1 MDAKKPVLK
10 TEFTNVNLD
19 MFLDEEDTKES
30 DITAGIVLFSSK
42 EQDIISQLI
51 NELIKQDPDKVD
63 TLQKRLDNLEKLAR
77 AIARFPSLLERSTLT
92 SSVRTP
98 QSLIES
104 LIANQYDGDS
114 TLHLPSKAS
123 LGRGYLV
130 AKIHTFSSLAKLA
143 KTAKMPSSIVK
154 DFEDATSSILFTI
167 MAEDVYLNLIKDTT
181 LDMDLRRELATSLI
195 ILWEHSADQN
205 VSDIAPVLQSV
216 WQARRTLAPAFGTM
230 VGTSELLLM
239 SIKMDEKWI
248 QFIKQKLGEA
258 DVSQAMEEFLF
269 GLSYE
274 QVQKLRTTL
283 REKKIPS
290 IGRDQVSDF
299 LGQHIKTDITLD
311 YRDFYL
317 LYTIRRDNARARKRL
332 NLEGPKKTLE
342 DHFISFVMELNK
354 QKQHNDTLREF
365 PQQQP

>member
-1 MDAKKPVLK
+1 VDAKKPVLK
-10 TEFTNVNLD
+10 TEFTNVDLD
-19 MFLDEEDTKES
+19 TFLDEGEKKDEELS
-30 DITAGIVLFSSK
+30 AGIVLFSSK
-42 EQDIISQLI
+42 EQEIISELV
-51 NELIKQDPDKVD
+51 NELYKQDAEKVEN
-63 TLQKRLDNLEKLAR
+63 LQKRLENLEKLAR

-92 SSVRTP
+92 SSIRTP

-123 LGRGYLV
+123 MGKGYLV
-130 AKIHTFSSLAKLA
+130 AKVHTFSSLAKLA
-143 KTAKMPSSIVK
+143 KTAKMSDSIVK
-154 DFEDATSSILFTI
+154 DFEDATTSILFTI
-167 MAEDVYLNLIKDTT
+167 MAEDVYLNLIKDTS
-181 LDMDLRRELATSLI
+181 LDIDLRRELATSLI

-248 QFIKQKLGEA
+248 QFIKQKLGEP

-274 QVQKLRTTL
+274 QVQQLRTTL
-283 REKKIPS
+283 KEKKIPS

-299 LGQHIKTDITLD
+299 LGQHIKTDISLD

-332 NLEGPKKTLE
+332 NLQGPKKTLE

-354 QKQHNDTLREF
+354 QKQHNDSQRLL
-365 PQQQP
+365 